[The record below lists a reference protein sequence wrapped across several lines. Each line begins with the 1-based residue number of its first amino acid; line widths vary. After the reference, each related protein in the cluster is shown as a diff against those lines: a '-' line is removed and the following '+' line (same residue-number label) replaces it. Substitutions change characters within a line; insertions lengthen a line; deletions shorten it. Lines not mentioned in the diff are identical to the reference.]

1 MLALRRAILLGMS
14 PTGLGFHA
22 VTVAPEGTGLSQDPD
37 QTRRIVALGLNLVAP
52 GAGLIVLRREWLGAV
67 LALLFTVLLQLGL
80 WGLLIIPEEFTGA
93 ATWGS
98 LAAACGVWLAAQGMG
113 AARARAIL
121 GPGARQQLQVL
132 HAQAALDIEQARLA
146 DARELLLIA
155 LALSDEDPKSRC
167 LWAQLMTLTG
177 NFQAARKGWETVLK
191 LDRAG
196 THLEEARAALAEL
209 PED

>member
-1 MLALRRAILLGMS
+1 M
-14 PTGLGFHA
+14 
-22 VTVAPEGTGLSQDPD
+22 
-37 QTRRIVALGLNLVAP
+37 
-52 GAGLIVLRREWLGAV
+52 IVLRREWLGAV

-80 WGLLIIPEEFTGA
+80 WGLLIIPEEFTQL

-98 LAAACGVWLAAQGMG
+98 LVAALGVWLAAQWMG
-113 AARARAIL
+113 VARARAIL
-121 GPGARQQLQVL
+121 GPEARQQLQVL
-132 HAQAALDIEQARLA
+132 LDQAVLDIEQARLA

-155 LALSDEDPKSRC
+155 LALSDEDPKSRR

-177 NFQAARKGWETVLK
+177 NFQAARRGWETVLK

-196 THLEEARAALAEL
+196 EYLEEARAALDEL